1 MFISLQITCRLFAFD
16 SNTCSWI
23 ERGRGQLRLNDR
35 SEVNNDLQ
43 SRVIVR
49 TKGSL
54 RLMLNTNLWAGMKV
68 DRASSK
74 SIRFTAND
82 NGQIRLFLVMATVGE
97 ADQLYQ
103 ALDWRVKNL
112 KAVEEKGGGEMEAG
126 SAADDS
132 CETGGRMDESS
143 TRMDRRRSSSHH
155 SLKNNETGNKASSSD
170 EESNS
175 DDDDKDDDDELR
187 NLPPKKK
194 RYSEVDSVVVASV
207 TGSADGRNNTASPT
221 SNNSTFTGS
230 RPAPPTIRINNH
242 EMRDEEDL
250 H

>member
-1 MFISLQITCRLFAFD
+1 M
-16 SNTCSWI
+16 

-112 KAVEEKGGGEMEAG
+112 KAVEEKSGGGMEGG

-132 CETGGRMDESS
+132 CEAAGMDESAV
-143 TRMDRRRSSSHH
+143 RMDRRRSSHH
-155 SLKNNETGNKASSSD
+155 SLKNNETGKASSSD

-175 DDDDKDDDDELR
+175 DDDKDDDELR
-187 NLPPKKK
+187 TLPPKKK

-207 TGSADGRNNTASPT
+207 TGAADGRNDSTSPANP
-221 SNNSTFTGS
+221 SFVGS
-230 RPAPPTIRINNH
+230 RPTPPTIRINNH